1 MTSITQQ
8 NPGQQ
13 IIIKH
18 INTSRA
24 KYDCLKVSHFSFNPD
39 YLSKKLISDQALWPI
54 HDFETLWILN
64 KRPWIPIDTYKLR
77 NTFTL
82 NLNNEDLQIN
92 MNLDY
97 LLLS

>member
-1 MTSITQQ
+1 M
-8 NPGQQ
+8 
-13 IIIKH
+13 
-18 INTSRA
+18 
-24 KYDCLKVSHFSFNPD
+24 SHFSFNPE

-82 NLNNEDLQIN
+82 NLNNESYKSI
-92 MNLDY
+92 
-97 LLLS
+97 